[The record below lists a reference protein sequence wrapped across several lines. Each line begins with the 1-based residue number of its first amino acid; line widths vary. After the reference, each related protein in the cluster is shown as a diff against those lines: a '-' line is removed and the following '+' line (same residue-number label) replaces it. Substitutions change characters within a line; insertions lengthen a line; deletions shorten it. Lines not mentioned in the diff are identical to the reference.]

1 VSDTRNVI
9 IIGSGPAGYTAAIYA
24 ARAGLQPLVIAG
36 SITAGG
42 ALMNTTEV
50 ENFPGFVEG
59 IQGPELMETL
69 QAQAERFGAEVLFDD
84 VETVSLEGDIK
95 HVKTGIGKEFSAK
108 SVILAMGSA
117 YRELGLDDE
126 KRLSGKGVSWCA
138 TCDGFFFRD
147 QEVVVVG
154 GGDSAVE
161 EATFLTRF
169 ASKVYLVHR
178 RGELRA
184 SKIMADRAEADPKIE
199 FVWNSEIIGLA
210 GEAKL
215 ESVRVRNVETG
226 DESVLPATGLFVAI
240 GHDPRNELI
249 RGVVDTDPAGYVLVE
264 GRTTA
269 TNVRGVFACG
279 DLVDSRYRQAI
290 TAAGS
295 GCAAALD
302 TQHFLDDLADAEV
315 ANAAVAAGAQGA
327 DAVVSAAVVDNVVE
341 APIETTPIA
350 ATEDTFQDIVI
361 HSDVPVVVD
370 FWATW
375 CGPCRAV
382 APLLD
387 ELAEEYAGRLKI
399 VKVDTDENPNLAM
412 AYGITSIPT
421 MNFYKSGELV
431 KSVVGARP
439 KPALSAL
446 FDEVI
451 A

>member
-1 VSDTRNVI
+1 MSDTRTVI

-24 ARAGLQPLVIAG
+24 ARAGLEPLVIAG

-69 QAQAERFGAEVLFDD
+69 QAQAERFGAEVMFDD
-84 VETVSLEGDIK
+84 VTEVDLAGP
-95 HVKTGIGKEFSAK
+95 VKRVVTGMGKEFTSNA
-108 SVILAMGSA
+108 VILATGSA
-117 YRELGLDDE
+117 YRELGLEDE

-147 QEVVVVG
+147 QDVVVVG

-169 ASKVYLVHR
+169 ARKVYLVHR
-178 RGELRA
+178 RDELRA
-184 SKIMADRAEADPKIE
+184 SKIMADRAKADPKIE
-199 FVWNSEIIGLA
+199 FVWNSEVVGLD
-210 GEAKL
+210 GDTKL
-215 ESVRVRNVETG
+215 SGVRVLDRVTGTETTL
-226 DESVLPATGLFVAI
+226 DATGLFVAI
-240 GHDPRNELI
+240 GHEPRSELI
-249 RGVVDTDPAGYVLVE
+249 TGVIDTDAAGYVLVE

-269 TNVRGVFACG
+269 TNVDGVFACG

-302 TQHFLDDLADAEV
+302 AQHFLDALADAASSPAAAEPEQDAPAGDTTV
-315 ANAAVAAGAQGA
+315 APAAAPAAALPTSP
-327 DAVVSAAVVDNVVE
+327 V
-341 APIETTPIA
+341 P
-350 ATEDTFQDIVI
+350 ATVDTFQQEVL
-361 HSDVPVVVD
+361 SSEVPVVVD

-387 ELAEEYAGRLKI
+387 ELAEEYAGRLKV
-399 VKVDTDENPNLAM
+399 VKVDTDANPQLAM
-412 AYGITSIPT
+412 AYGVTSIPT
-421 MNFYKSGELV
+421 MSFFRAGEVV

-439 KPALSAL
+439 KPALAAL
-446 FDEVI
+446 FDEVLT
-451 A
+451 

>member
-1 VSDTRNVI
+1 VSDIRNVI
-9 IIGSGPAGYTAAIYA
+9 IVGSGPAGYTAAIYA
-24 ARAGLQPLVIAG
+24 ARAGLEPLVVAG

-84 VETVSLEGDIK
+84 VTELSLVGP
-95 HVKTGIGKEFSAK
+95 VKSVTTGMGKTFTAK
-108 SVILAMGSA
+108 SIILATGSA
-117 YRELGLDDE
+117 YRELGLEDE

-147 QEVVVVG
+147 QTVVVVG

-178 RGELRA
+178 RDQLRA
-184 SKIMADRAEADPKIE
+184 SRIMADRAASDPKIE
-199 FVWNSEIIGLA
+199 FVWNSEVIGLEGAEKLA
-210 GEAKL
+210 GVRLRNTVTGA
-215 ESVRVRNVETG
+215 ESSI
-226 DESVLPATGLFVAI
+226 DATGLFVAI
-240 GHDPRNELI
+240 GHDPRSELI
-249 RGVVDTDPAGYVLVE
+249 KGVIDTDQDGYVVVQ

-269 TNVRGVFACG
+269 TNVDGVFACG
-279 DLVDSRYRQAI
+279 DLVDNRYRQAI

-302 TQHFLDDLADAEV
+302 AQHFLEALHDAERAEAGEGTPV
-315 ANAAVAAGAQGA
+315 VLAAA
-327 DAVVSAAVVDNVVE
+327 E
-341 APIETTPIA
+341 APSALAPAVPVA
-350 ATEDTFQDIVI
+350 ATEASFADEVLGSDI
-361 HSDVPVVVD
+361 PVVVD

-382 APLLD
+382 APILD
-387 ELAEEYAGRLKI
+387 ELAGEYAGRLKV
-399 VKVDTDENPNLAM
+399 VKVDTDENPGLAM
-412 AYGITSIPT
+412 AYGVTSIPT
-421 MNFYKSGELV
+421 MAFFAGGSLV
-431 KSVVGARP
+431 KMVVGAKP
-439 KPALSAL
+439 KPTLIGL
-446 FDEVI
+446 FDEVLQDT
-451 A
+451 ALARS

>member
-24 ARAGLQPLVIAG
+24 ARAGLEPLVIAG

-69 QAQAERFGAEVLFDD
+69 KAQAERFGAEVLFDD
-84 VETVSLEGDIK
+84 VVEASLEGDIK
-95 HVKTGIGKEFSAK
+95 TVKTGIGKEFSAK

-117 YRELGLDDE
+117 YRELGLEDE

-178 RGELRA
+178 RDELRA
-184 SKIMADRAEADPKIE
+184 SKIMADRAAADPKIE
-199 FVWNSEIIGLA
+199 FVWNSEVTGLDGDAKLA
-210 GEAKL
+210 G
-215 ESVRVRNVETG
+215 VRIHNRVTG
-226 DESVLPATGLFVAI
+226 EDSVLPATGLFVAI
-240 GHDPRNELI
+240 GHEPRNELVK
-249 RGVVDTDPAGYVLVE
+249 GVIDTDAAGYVLVD

-269 TNVRGVFACG
+269 TNVKGVFACG

-302 TQHFLDDLADAEV
+302 AQHFLDELADAEV
-315 ANAAVAAGAQGA
+315 ASAAEAP
-327 DAVVSAAVVDNVVE
+327 AAVVEE
-341 APIETTPIA
+341 APVPSNIIRETVL
-350 ATEDTFQDIVI
+350 ATEDSFQDEVI

-375 CGPCRAV
+375 CPPCRAV
-382 APLLD
+382 APILD
-387 ELAEEYAGRLKI
+387 ELAEEYAGRIKI

-421 MNFYKSGELV
+421 MNFFKSGELV

-439 KPALSAL
+439 KPALTAL

>member
-1 VSDTRNVI
+1 MSETRNVI
-9 IIGSGPAGYTAAIYA
+9 IVGSGPAGYTAAIYA
-24 ARAGLQPLVIAG
+24 ARAGLHPLVVAG

-69 QAQAERFGAEVLFDD
+69 QAQAERFGAEVIFDD
-84 VETVSLEGDIK
+84 ATSLDLEGP
-95 HVKTGIGKEFSAK
+95 VKKVVTGMSGEYTAK
-108 SVILAMGSA
+108 AVILATGSA
-117 YRELGLDDE
+117 YRELGLEDE

-147 QEVVVVG
+147 QTVVVVG

-178 RGELRA
+178 RDELRA
-184 SKIMADRAEADPKIE
+184 SKIMADRAMADPKIE
-199 FVWNSEIIGLA
+199 FVWNSEVTGLD
-210 GEAKL
+210 GDTKL
-215 ESVRVRNVETG
+215 EGVRVRNRVTG
-226 DESVLPATGLFVAI
+226 EDSTLAATGLFVAI
-240 GHDPRNELI
+240 GHEPRSELVKDVI
-249 RGVVDTDPAGYVLVE
+249 DTDEAGYVLVQ

-269 TNVRGVFACG
+269 TNVDGVFACG
-279 DLVDSRYRQAI
+279 DLVDNRYRQAI

-302 TQHFLDDLADAEV
+302 AQHHLDTLDD
-315 ANAAVAAGAQGA
+315 
-327 DAVVSAAVVDNVVE
+327 
-341 APIETTPIA
+341 A
-350 ATEDTFQDIVI
+350 ATEEVVEEEAPAAEAPAPALPAAPVPATVDTFQAEVI
-361 HSDVPVVVD
+361 QSDVPVVVD

-387 ELAEEYAGRLKI
+387 ELAEEYAGRLKV
-399 VKVDTDENPNLAM
+399 VKVDTDANPQLAM
-412 AYGITSIPT
+412 AYGVTSIPT
-421 MNFYKSGELV
+421 MSFFKGGEVV